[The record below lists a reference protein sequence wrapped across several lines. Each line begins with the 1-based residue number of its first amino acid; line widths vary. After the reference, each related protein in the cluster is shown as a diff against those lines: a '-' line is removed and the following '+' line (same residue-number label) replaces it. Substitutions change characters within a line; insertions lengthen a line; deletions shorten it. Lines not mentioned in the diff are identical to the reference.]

1 MFVRRVVLAC
11 RTQRRRGVATGSAG
25 RTLFAFHSALSS
37 IVFIIACT
45 FRRKTTWSYRGII
58 LFGRKKVFAFFSVS
72 VVQCPG
78 EKGPKAFVV
87 GADINA
93 VATLL

>member
-1 MFVRRVVLAC
+1 M
-11 RTQRRRGVATGSAG
+11 
-25 RTLFAFHSALSS
+25 
-37 IVFIIACT
+37 
-45 FRRKTTWSYRGII
+45 
-58 LFGRKKVFAFFSVS
+58 FGRKKVFAFFSVS